1 MNRFVYGCYHKQS
14 DALNGGGIMI
24 INKGRY
30 EADHINENFDQS
42 ISASLN
48 LVIDYQAS
56 YFAD

>member
-30 EADHINENFDQS
+30 EADHINENLTE
-42 ISASLN
+42 ASQ
-48 LVIDYQAS
+48 QA
-56 YFAD
+56 